1 MVVKNIRMDLM
12 YKNINNVVMVNDS
25 LVNVLN
31 IDNRLVYALIS
42 NFEDGI
48 DTKYIYELMEPKG
61 WSREDL
67 NNNINSLLDFKFIE
81 DVGENIDLEKMQ
93 IEFESFKNAI
103 SLY

>member
-1 MVVKNIRMDLM
+1 MVVKNIRIDLM

-48 DTKYIYELMEPKG
+48 DIKYIYELMEPKG
-61 WSREDL
+61 WTREDL
-67 NNNINSLLDFKFIE
+67 NNNINLLLDFKFIE
-81 DVGENIDLEKMQ
+81 NVGDNVDLEKMKR
-93 IEFESFKNAI
+93 EFKSFKNAI

>member
-1 MVVKNIRMDLM
+1 MVVKNIRIDLM

-48 DTKYIYELMEPKG
+48 DVKYIYELMEPKG
-61 WSREDL
+61 WTREDL
-67 NNNINSLLDFKFIE
+67 NNNIKLLLDFKFIE
-81 DVGENIDLEKMQ
+81 NVGDNVDLEKMKS
-93 IEFESFKNAI
+93 EFESFKNAI

>member
-31 IDNRLVYALIS
+31 IDNRLVYALIA

-61 WSREDL
+61 WTRADL
-67 NNNINSLLDFKFIE
+67 NNNIKSLLDFKFIE
-81 DVGENIDLEKMQ
+81 DVGDNIDLEKMR